1 MKEGIYQRTCLE
13 KKDCYLCSQ
22 SLSIAHRLPWNE
34 GDTST
39 TYPHIDRLHYHQT
52 AGMLVASGRISL
64 YRGPHLAV
72 AHTSH
77 ITRHVF
83 TTAR

>member
-1 MKEGIYQRTCLE
+1 LLPLLIES
-13 KKDCYLCSQ
+13 D
-22 SLSIAHRLPWNE
+22 IAHRLPWSE

-72 AHTSH
+72 AYTSH

>member
-1 MKEGIYQRTCLE
+1 M
-13 KKDCYLCSQ
+13 
-22 SLSIAHRLPWNE
+22 
-34 GDTST
+34 ST

-64 YRGPHLAV
+64 NRGPHLEV
-72 AHTSH
+72 AHTSD